1 VEFANRFAGRLKP
14 RAVAILMAILVAAA
28 TAVLLWFGNG
38 LDPWWP
44 LMWFAPLPV
53 LWFALRRS
61 WWVAGLTAAAGW
73 LAGCFNLWGY
83 FRLLGMPFA
92 AWLSIFGAVAL
103 VAAAAV
109 LLFRALVLRG
119 AVWSGLL
126 AFPAAWVAMEWL
138 RNLTTPHGTAGSI
151 AYTQLKFLPF
161 LQLASI
167 TGPWGMSFLLLCFPA
182 ALAIGLHLRNSPQ
195 KQAPRQALRVV
206 VATLAVLAAV
216 LVFGTIRLVMTP
228 RGQQVRVGL
237 VASDTLENVNV
248 AGDGADRGRLFASY
262 AVEAERLAAPHDG
275 QGGAQAI
282 VLPEKLAA
290 VLDSEN
296 GTADPI
302 FQELADRTG
311 ATIVVG
317 EVHIAGSTKDR
328 PAKYNQA
335 RIYQPKEP
343 VLSYDKEHMLPP
355 FESNLTPGTALVTLP
370 KHARASG
377 AMVPQTALQTAPQT
391 WGVAICKDLDF
402 TPLSRKYGKAGAG
415 LMLVP
420 GWDFNVD
427 RGWHGHIAV
436 MRGVEDGF
444 SLVRAAKDGY
454 LTVSD
459 NRGRVVAEARSDA
472 APFATLLASVPAVHS
487 ATVYL
492 LLGDWFA
499 WMACALLVLA
509 IVQLCRVAMS
519 ARAPRQSAGR
529 VAVAVK

>member
-1 VEFANRFAGRLKP
+1 V
-14 RAVAILMAILVAAA
+14 AILVAAA
-28 TAVLLWFGNG
+28 TALLLWLGNG

-53 LWFALRRS
+53 LWFALRCS
-61 WWVAGLTAAAGW
+61 WWVAGLTAVAGW

-83 FRLLGMPFA
+83 FHLIGMPFA
-92 AWLSIFGAVAL
+92 AWLSIFGAVAII
-103 VAAAAV
+103 AAGAV

-126 AFPAAWVAMEWL
+126 AFPAAWVAMEWV
-138 RNLTTPHGTAGSI
+138 RNVTTPHGTAGSI

-167 TGPWGMSFLLLCFPA
+167 TGPWGMSFVLLLFPA
-182 ALAIGLHLRNSPQ
+182 ALAIGLHLRKS
-195 KQAPRQALRVV
+195 APKQALRVV
-206 VATLAVLAAV
+206 AATLVVLAAV
-216 LVFGTIRLVMTP
+216 LVFGTIRLAMTP
-228 RGQQVRVGL
+228 RGQQVKVGL

-248 AGDGADRGRLFASY
+248 AGSGADTGRLFASY
-262 AVEAERLAAPHDG
+262 AAEAERLAAPHDG
-275 QGGAQAI
+275 QAGAQAI
-282 VLPEKLAA
+282 VLPEKLG
-290 VLDSEN
+290 VVMDSEN

-302 FQELADRTG
+302 FQRLADRTG

-317 EVHIAGSTKDR
+317 EVHVAP

-355 FESNLTPGTALVTLP
+355 FESSLTPGTALVTLP
-370 KHARASG
+370 RHAGASS
-377 AMVPQTALQTAPQT
+377 AMAAQK
-391 WGVAICKDLDF
+391 WGVAICKDMDF
-402 TPLSRKYGKAGAG
+402 TPLSRKYGRMGVA

-436 MRGVEDGF
+436 MRGVENGF

-454 LTVSD
+454 LTMSD
-459 NRGRVVAEARSDA
+459 NRGRVVAETRSDA
-472 APFATLLASVPAVHS
+472 APYATLLASVPAVHS

-499 WMACALLVLA
+499 WVACALLVFALA
-509 IVQLCRVAMS
+509 QLCRIVMS
-519 ARAPRQSAGR
+519 ARAPRKSAGSA
-529 VAVAVK
+529 AVAAK

>member
-1 VEFANRFAGRLKP
+1 VEFASKSASGKSAHRWKNVAG
-14 RAVAILMAILVAAA
+14 AVLVAAA
-28 TAVLLWFGNG
+28 TALLLWFGNG

-73 LAGCFNLWGY
+73 LAGCFNMWGY
-83 FRLLGMPFA
+83 FHLIGMPFA
-92 AWLSIFGAVAL
+92 AWLSIFGAVAII
-103 VAAAAV
+103 AAGAV

-167 TGPWGMSFLLLCFPA
+167 TGPWGMSFLLLLFPA
-182 ALAIGLHLRNSPQ
+182 ALAIGLHLRKS
-195 KQAPRQALRVV
+195 APKQALRVV
-206 VATLAVLAAV
+206 AATLAVLAAV
-216 LVFGTIRLVMTP
+216 LVFGTIRLAMTP
-228 RGQQVRVGL
+228 RGQQVKVGL

-248 AGDGADRGRLFASY
+248 AGHGADTGRLFASY
-262 AVEAERLAAPHDG
+262 AAEAERLAAN
-275 QGGAQAI
+275 GAQAI
-282 VLPEKLAA
+282 VLPEKLGA

-302 FQELADRTG
+302 FQQLADRTG

-317 EVHIAGSTKDR
+317 EVHIVAPD
-328 PAKYNQA
+328 KYNQA

-370 KHARASG
+370 KHARASS
-377 AMVPQTALQTAPQT
+377 AMAPQT
-391 WGVAICKDLDF
+391 WGVAICKDMDF

-420 GWDFNVD
+420 GWDFNMD
-427 RGWHGHIAV
+427 RSWHGHIAV

-459 NRGRVVAEARSDA
+459 DRGRVVAEARSDS
-472 APFATLLASVPAVHS
+472 APFATLLASVPAAHS

-499 WMACALLVLA
+499 WLACALLVLA
-509 IVQLCRVAMS
+509 IVQLCLIAMS
-519 ARAPRQSAGR
+519 ARAPRVSASR
-529 VAVAVK
+529 KVVVAK

>member
-1 VEFANRFAGRLKP
+1 VEFANKSAENKFANRFANRFKSGAA
-14 RAVAILMAILVAAA
+14 AVLVAAA
-28 TAVLLWFGNG
+28 TALLLWFGNG

-61 WWVAGLTAAAGW
+61 WWLAGLTTAAAW
-73 LAGCFNLWGY
+73 LAGCFNLWSY
-83 FRLLGMPFA
+83 FHLVGIPFV
-92 AWLSIFGAVAL
+92 AWLSIFGAVAI
-103 VAAAAV
+103 VAAGAV

-119 AVWSGLL
+119 ALWSGLI
-126 AFPAAWVAMEWL
+126 AFPAAWVAMEWV

-182 ALAIGLHLRNSPQ
+182 ALAIGLHLR
-195 KQAPRQALRVV
+195 KRAPKRALRVV
-206 VATLAVLAAV
+206 AATLAVLAAV
-216 LVFGTIRLVMTP
+216 LVFGTIRLMMTP
-228 RGQQVRVGL
+228 RGQQVKVGL
-237 VASDTLENVNV
+237 IASDTLENVNV
-248 AGDGADRGRLFASY
+248 AGNGADAGRLFASY
-262 AVEAERLAAPHDG
+262 TVEAKRLAAPQDG
-275 QGGAQAI
+275 QSGAQAI
-282 VLPEKLAA
+282 VLPEKLGA

-302 FQELADRTG
+302 FQRLADRTG

-317 EVHIAGSTKDR
+317 QVHVAESPKDR

-335 RIYQPKEP
+335 RIYQPQEP

-355 FESNLTPGTALVTLP
+355 FESSLTPGTALVTLP
-370 KHARASG
+370 KH
-377 AMVPQTALQTAPQT
+377 VEP
-391 WGVAICKDLDF
+391 WGVAICKDMDF
-402 TPLSRKYGKAGAG
+402 TPLSRKYGNADVG

-420 GWDFNVD
+420 AWDFNMD

-472 APFATLLASVPAVHS
+472 APFATLLASVPAAHS

-499 WMACALLVLA
+499 WLACALLA
-509 IVQLCRVAMS
+509 FTIFRLCLIAMS
-519 ARAPRQSAGR
+519 SPVPRQSAGR
-529 VAVAVK
+529 AAVVAK

>member
-1 VEFANRFAGRLKP
+1 
-14 RAVAILMAILVAAA
+14 
-28 TAVLLWFGNG
+28 
-38 LDPWWP
+38 
-44 LMWFAPLPV
+44 
-53 LWFALRRS
+53 
-61 WWVAGLTAAAGW
+61 
-73 LAGCFNLWGY
+73 
-83 FRLLGMPFA
+83 
-92 AWLSIFGAVAL
+92 
-103 VAAAAV
+103 
-109 LLFRALVLRG
+109 
-119 AVWSGLL
+119 
-126 AFPAAWVAMEWL
+126 MEWL

-167 TGPWGMSFLLLCFPA
+167 TGPWGMSFLLLLFPA

-195 KQAPRQALRVV
+195 KQAPKQALRVV
-206 VATLAVLAAV
+206 GSTLAVLAAV
-216 LVFGTIRLVMTP
+216 LVFGTIRLAMTP
-228 RGQQVRVGL
+228 RGQQVKVGL
-237 VASDTLENVNV
+237 IASDTLENVNV
-248 AGDGADRGRLFASY
+248 AGNGADTGRLFASY
-262 AVEAERLAAPHDG
+262 AAEAERLAAPHDG

-282 VLPEKLAA
+282 VLPEKLGA

-302 FQELADRTG
+302 FQRLADRTG

-335 RIYQPKEP
+335 RIYQPQEP
-343 VLSYDKEHMLPP
+343 VLSYVKEHMLPP

-370 KHARASG
+370 KHSSASS
-377 AMVPQTALQTAPQT
+377 AMAPQTTSQT
-391 WGVAICKDLDF
+391 WGVAICKDMDF

-420 GWDFNVD
+420 GWDFNLD
-427 RGWHGHIAV
+427 RSWHGHIAV

-459 NRGRVVAEARSDA
+459 DRGRVVAEARSDT
-472 APFATLLASVPAVHS
+472 APFATLLASVPAAHS

-499 WMACALLVLA
+499 WLACALLVLA
-509 IVQLCRVAMS
+509 IVKLCRVAMR
-519 ARAPRQSAGR
+519 ARAPRQSVGR
-529 VAVAVK
+529 AAVVVK

>member
-1 VEFANRFAGRLKP
+1 VEFANEFADGSAKFKSG
-14 RAVAILMAILVAAA
+14 AVAILVAAA

-61 WWVAGLTAAAGW
+61 WWVAGLTALAGW
-73 LAGCFNLWGY
+73 LAGYFNLWGY
-83 FRLLGMPFA
+83 FRLVGLPFVV
-92 AWLSIFGAVAL
+92 WLSIFGVVAI
-103 VAAAAV
+103 VAAGAV

-119 AVWSGLL
+119 ALWSGLV
-126 AFPAAWVAMEWL
+126 AFPAAWVALEWV

-151 AYTQLKFLPF
+151 AYTQLKFLAF

-167 TGPWGMSFLLLCFPA
+167 TGPWGISFLLLCFPA
-182 ALAIGLHLRNSPQ
+182 ALAIGLHLRKS
-195 KQAPRQALRVV
+195 APKQALRVV
-206 VATLAVLAAV
+206 ATTFVVLAAV
-216 LVFGTIRLVMTP
+216 LVFGTIRLMMTP
-228 RGQQVRVGL
+228 RGPQVKVGL
-237 VASDTLENVNV
+237 VASDSPANVNV
-248 AGDGADRGRLFASY
+248 AGNGADTRRLFESY
-262 AVEAERLAAPHDG
+262 AAAVERLAAPHDG

-282 VLPEKLAA
+282 VLPEKLGV

-296 GTADPI
+296 GAADPI
-302 FQELADRTG
+302 FQRLADKSG

-317 EVHIAGSTKDR
+317 QVHVAGSSKDR

-335 RIYQPKEP
+335 RVYQPQQP

-355 FESNLTPGTALVTLP
+355 FESPLTPGTALVTLP
-370 KHARASG
+370 RHAG
-377 AMVPQTALQTAPQT
+377 AMAPQT
-391 WGVAICKDLDF
+391 WGVAICKDMDF
-402 TPLSRKYGKAGAG
+402 TPLSRKYGNAGVA

-420 GWDFNVD
+420 GWDFNID

-459 NRGRVVAEARSDA
+459 DRGRVVAERRSDA
-472 APFATLLASVPAVHS
+472 APFATLLATVPAVHS

-499 WMACALLVLA
+499 WLACALLVFAL
-509 IVQLCRVAMS
+509 VQLFRLTIVS
-519 ARAPRQSAGR
+519 RRRPDPSSR
-529 VAVAVK
+529 